1 MDEIEERMEELR
13 NMRNLVLFVQAETE
27 VEWSQ
32 TFLNASGI
40 LLRKCRFMV
49 RCELSAKLLT
59 GFRINYP
66 KKSINTSTSFSVH
79 YSLITIYAMLSLI
92 KVFGISPSVD
102 VQDWI
107 HKGAII
113 VDVRTK
119 DEFQTGHIKGSIN
132 VPLNALPGQLSKVP
146 KDKLILT
153 CCASGMRSS
162 SAKTHIKIKRI
173 SPCTQ
178 CRWLAQFKKICKM
191 ISERCYI

>member
-1 MDEIEERMEELR
+1 
-13 NMRNLVLFVQAETE
+13 
-27 VEWSQ
+27 
-32 TFLNASGI
+32 
-40 LLRKCRFMV
+40 
-49 RCELSAKLLT
+49 
-59 GFRINYP
+59 
-66 KKSINTSTSFSVH
+66 
-79 YSLITIYAMLSLI
+79 MLSLI
-92 KVFGISPSVD
+92 KKVFGISPSVD

-162 SAKTHIKIKRI
+162 SAKHILKSKGFLHVHNAGGWHSLKR
-173 SPCTQ
+173 
-178 CRWLAQFKKICKM
+178 FVK
-191 ISERCYI
+191 